1 MMISERDPIPSK
13 VMYWANAHPE
23 WPETLKAA
31 VAPPAMFVMAVDA
44 MASGIA
50 EHGA

>member
-1 MMISERDPIPSK
+1 MAWVD
-13 VMYWANAHPE
+13 AHPE

-31 VAPPAMFVMAVDA
+31 IAQPATFAMTVDA

-50 EHGA
+50 EHGG